1 MYFLEHG
8 VTHFLFSI
16 AIRTLVAEIPRECRG
31 QQTPLKL
38 GHPLCDLSSLLRSY
52 LQHTKKSQN
61 RRLRICFGFNC
72 ESLESAK
79 RSSRAQRH
87 HNVLNKLAELFDGR
101 IIENIA
107 LCRRKES
114 TFPISKEQASLPE
127 NTESFFFQLDA
138 LISNIIL
145 LVCDAS
151 IATQRVFTR
160 ELFSNY
166 YTGFLCCWQLL
177 CRLLRTVSMHCK

>member
-1 MYFLEHG
+1 M
-8 VTHFLFSI
+8 S
-16 AIRTLVAEIPRECRG
+16 R

-38 GHPLCDLSSLLRSY
+38 GHPLGALSSLLRSY
-52 LQHTKKSQN
+52 LQHTKKNQN
-61 RRLRICFGFNC
+61 CRLRICFGLTC
-72 ESLESAK
+72 ESLESEK

-87 HNVLNKLAELFDGR
+87 HTYGQGKFNVLNKLAELFDER

-107 LCRRKES
+107 LFRRKEI

-138 LISNIIL
+138 PISNIIL

-151 IATQRVFTR
+151 IATQSFFTQ
-160 ELFSNY
+160 ELFFNY
-166 YTGFLCCWQLL
+166 YAGFLCCWQLL